1 VIYLLLDRFFMLTAT
16 HGILSK
22 TSTYT
27 FISGASMIT
36 YWDIQNSSSYSG
48 SGTTITDLDSTNNG
62 LLVGTNSF
70 TNASPKYLSLDLS
83 ASNYLRSTTNLN
95 SSLSPANTSDNIS
108 VFVWCY
114 PTSNGVIVSE
124 LGSTT
129 PNSGWYLSTIEWV
142 SGTPR
147 FGVFPYSNITN
158 VKIYSTHG
166 GNGSTSQYGQYPTIT
181 SDFDKLFNTAYSNTT
196 LAWEGTMAGTTSLN
210 HSSYVTLT
218 NAGATVPNGGDFF
231 SVEVSATFIPAE
243 TGTYSFGVNSDDGGD
258 VFIGG
263 SLVTSYYGGHG
274 MSGPV
279 YGNVSLTA
287 GIKYSFRA
295 RYQEY
300 GGGEGLIVVWKRPS
314 QGTYSFQS
322 SELNPGSTIT
332 SSVSASLNTWHYV
345 GYTYNGTSLN
355 AYVNGQSAGSST
367 RIRQTPY
374 NTLTKGL
381 YYALGYP
388 TGINMGSGAGANF
401 RFGAFHVWNDAIS
414 SDTILNNYNAT
425 KASYGK

>member
-1 VIYLLLDRFFMLTAT
+1 MLIAT
-16 HGILSK
+16 HGIIKPS
-22 TSTYT
+22 TST

-62 LLVGTNSF
+62 LLVGTNSY
-70 TNASPKYLSLDLS
+70 TNASPKYLSLDS
-83 ASNYLRSTTNLN
+83 GTSNYLRSTTNLN
-95 SSLSPANTSDNIS
+95 TYLSPSNTGDNIS

-147 FGVFPYSNITN
+147 VGVFPYSNMTN
-158 VKIYSTHG
+158 CKIYSTHG
-166 GNGSTSQYGQYPTIT
+166 GSGNTSQYTQYPLTT
-181 SDFDKLFNTAYSNTT
+181 SEFNRLFDTSYSNTT
-196 LAWEGTMAGTTSLN
+196 LAWEGNLGATTSLN
-210 HSSYVTLT
+210 HSSATTLT
-218 NAGATVPNGGDFF
+218 NAGATVPNGGDYF
-231 SVEVSATFIPAE
+231 SVEVNATFIPAE

-274 MSGPV
+274 MSGPI

-287 GIKYSFRA
+287 GTKYSFRA

-300 GGGEGLIVVWKRPS
+300 AGGEGLAVVWKRPS

-322 SELNPGSTIT
+322 SELNSGSTIT
-332 SSVSASLNTWHYV
+332 SSVSAALNTWHYV
-345 GYTYNGTSLN
+345 GYTYNGTTLT
-355 AYVNGQSAGSST
+355 AYVNGQSAGATSIT
-367 RIRQTPY
+367 RQTPY

-381 YYALGYP
+381 YYSLGYP
-388 TGINMGSGAGANF
+388 TPSNMGSGAGANF